1 GAGCRRNRNP
11 RTHQGVRLCHRAQPS
26 HQPRPPRAR
35 GDYRF
40 RRRSRCHRHSRR
52 HTRPRPHGDRARHV
66 APSLRRARRPAAAL
80 PRSHCAAPDRRPV
93 AQGNRKPHGYQR
105 KNRGRPHHDGRGSPC
120 RPVLR
125 RRIGAETMS
134 AGIDTAEIST
144 QAAHWIERRDRDEWN
159 QADQAELDT
168 WLNQSPAHRAAFWRL
183 EAAWKDTN
191 RLTAFKP
198 SLRRSRQVRTV
209 VSRPVFKFAAAIL
222 LVAVCG
228 GAAALYVTT
237 PDWKTYSTTVGG
249 REILTL
255 GDGTKIELNTD
266 SAVRVAQT
274 AHSREVWLDKGEA
287 YFDVTHDATRPFS
300 VTVGNRRVTDLG
312 TKFVIR
318 RDIDRMKVAVLDG
331 RVQLEPKDGETKPT
345 VLTQGDVLIATNT
358 KLVRSRTP
366 VWCWWR

>member
-1 GAGCRRNRNP
+1 MS
-11 RTHQGVRLCHRAQPS
+11 AQP
-26 HQPRPPRAR
+26 QQGEINAQ
-35 GDYRF
+35 
-40 RRRSRCHRHSRR
+40 
-52 HTRPRPHGDRARHV
+52 
-66 APSLRRARRPAAAL
+66 AAA
-80 PRSHCAAPDRRPV
+80 
-93 AQGNRKPHGYQR
+93 
-105 KNRGRPHHDGRGSPC
+105 
-120 RPVLR
+120 
-125 RRIGAETMS
+125 
-134 AGIDTAEIST
+134 
-144 QAAHWIERRDRDEWN
+144 WIERRDRDGWN
-159 QADQAELDT
+159 DADQAELEA
-168 WLNQSPAHRAAFWRL
+168 WLAQTPAHRAAFWRL

-198 SLRRSRQVRTV
+198 SLRRYRQARTA

-228 GAAALYVTT
+228 GAAALYVTA
-237 PDWKTYSTTVGG
+237 PDFKTYSTTVGG

-345 VLTQGDVLIATNT
+345 VLTEGDVIVATNT
-358 KLVRSRTP
+358 KLVRSRTLAKQLETDLG
-366 VWCWWR
+366 WRNGVLVFNDRTLADVAAEFNRYNTRKLIVADEKAAQTRIAGTFRADNIDAFVNTAHRVLGLKVEKRGQDIAISH